1 VKKYLIA
8 GLGNI
13 GAEYEETRHNI
24 GFKTLD
30 FLAKRSGVFF
40 ATDRLAFKAEYNIKG
55 RKIILIKPTTY
66 MNLSGKAVDYWLKQE
81 NIPQENLLVILDDIA
96 LNMGVLRLKTTGSPG
111 GHNGLKNIEA
121 LLATQKY
128 ARLRMGIG
136 GDFPKGAQVDY
147 VLGEWSAAE
156 NDLLPSFIEKAAD
169 ATESF
174 VLAGPQ
180 NTMNLFNTK

>member
-1 VKKYLIA
+1 MKKYLIA

-30 FLAKRSGVFF
+30 YLARKSGVFF
-40 ATDRLAFKAEYNIKG
+40 ATDRLSFKAEYNLKG
-55 RKIILIKPTTY
+55 RKLILIKPTTY
-66 MNLSGKAVDYWLKQE
+66 MNLSGKAVDYWLKAE
-81 NIPQENLLVILDDIA
+81 NIPLENLLVVMDDIA
-96 LNMGVLRLKTTGSPG
+96 INFGSLRLKTSGSSG

-121 LLATQKY
+121 MLATQKY
-128 ARLRMGIG
+128 SRLRMGIG

-147 VLGEWSAAE
+147 VLGEWSADE
-156 NDLLPSFIEKAAD
+156 KLTLPSFIEKAGQSI
-169 ATESF
+169 EFF

-180 NTMNLFNTK
+180 ITMNQFNTK